1 MDALIGLFVVVNKL
15 YQDTTYNFPNESMLN
30 VNGISYAIVE
40 LKAIPQPFG
49 VCSRVNLLKY
59 FDCYR
64 LHIETLH
71 VTAKTIKHVYYFVRS
86 FF

>member
-49 VCSRVNLLKY
+49 VCSRVNLL
-59 FDCYR
+59 
-64 LHIETLH
+64 
-71 VTAKTIKHVYYFVRS
+71 
-86 FF
+86 